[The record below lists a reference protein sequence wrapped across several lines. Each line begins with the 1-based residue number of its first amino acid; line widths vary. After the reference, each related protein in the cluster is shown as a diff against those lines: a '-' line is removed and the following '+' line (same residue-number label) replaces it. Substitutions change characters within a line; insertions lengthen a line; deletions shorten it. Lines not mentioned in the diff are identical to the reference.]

1 MVSTTLTWSA
11 QDILGQGSG
20 STSMLASLTTLMV
33 YSLVEE
39 NKEHDCIDAL
49 QGCPMLAQEVALPLR
64 EVMLV

>member
-1 MVSTTLTWSA
+1 
-11 QDILGQGSG
+11 
-20 STSMLASLTTLMV
+20 MLASLTTLMV